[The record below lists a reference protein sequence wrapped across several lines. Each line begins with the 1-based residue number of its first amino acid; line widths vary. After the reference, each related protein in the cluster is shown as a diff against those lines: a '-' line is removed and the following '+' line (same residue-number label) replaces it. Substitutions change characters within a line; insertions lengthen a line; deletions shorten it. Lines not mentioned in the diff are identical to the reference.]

1 MFSKIQTF
9 LSSILQQDA
18 KIPAYND
25 DTIAIA
31 CLLCEVSNADHE
43 IRAEE
48 VDAIES
54 TLCKLLRIDKCKA
67 KELLLIAKESIKS
80 ANSLFEFTSKLRS
93 LDRQSRINLITAM
106 WEVAFADGHLDPIEE
121 AIIRKVA
128 KLIYVEHSAFIRTK
142 LAVTAL

>member
-1 MFSKIQTF
+1 MFSKIHTF
-9 LSSILQQDA
+9 VSSILQQDTKA
-18 KIPAYND
+18 PAYKD
-25 DTIAIA
+25 DTIAIV

-48 VDAIES
+48 VDAIEN
-54 TLCKLLRIDKCKA
+54 TLCKLLLIDKGRA
-67 KELLLIAKESIKS
+67 KELVAIGKETIQS
-80 ANSLFEFTSKLRS
+80 ANSLFEFTSELRS
-93 LDRQSRINLITAM
+93 LDQQSRINLISAM